1 MLTVGALAEVKRY
14 SGGEISTKENFL
26 YGRFVANVLPSS
38 QKGTWTSFYLMGY
51 DFSDSL
57 DAIWDEWSAI
67 HYVPHS
73 DPPFVTKGSSF
84 MNNSW
89 EGEHEPRDNGR
100 FHRFEI
106 EWIPYKM
113 TFKIDDIP
121 VRTIQGAEV

>member
-1 MLTVGALAEVKRY
+1 
-14 SGGEISTKENFL
+14 
-26 YGRFVANVLPSS
+26 
-38 QKGTWTSFYLMGY
+38 MGY

-57 DAIWDEWSAI
+57 DAIWEEWSAI
-67 HYVPHS
+67 HYVPLVYDS
-73 DPPFVTKGSSF
+73 PFLTKGSSF

-89 EGEHEPRDNGR
+89 EAEREPEDHGR
-100 FHRFEI
+100 YHRFEI